1 MTPREAIPGM
11 SFPREPHRP
20 LGALLGLAQAR
31 FHEECEERLAVAG
44 FPDLSLSHVVNVMR
58 HVHGQQPRRIAEIV
72 QLASVSKQAVSQQ
85 ISSLAGSGYVL
96 VTRDEQDARA
106 KCIAL
111 TPRGQSCWRV
121 VRTIF
126 AEVEDEW
133 RARHGDD
140 CVTGLYEALERIIA
154 HPARAPFDAVRHHA

>member
-1 MTPREAIPGM
+1 MSFRREA
-11 SFPREPHRP
+11 HRP

-44 FPDLSLSHVVNVMR
+44 FSDLSLSHVVNVMR
-58 HVHGQQPRRIAEIV
+58 HVHGQQPRRISEIV

-85 ISSLAGSGYVL
+85 ISSLVENGYVI
-96 VTRDEQDARA
+96 VTRDEHDARA
-106 KCIAL
+106 KCVAL
-111 TPRGQSCWRV
+111 TARGQSCRRV

-126 AEVEDEW
+126 AEVEDVW

-140 CVTGLYEALERIIA
+140 CMTGLYAALERIVA
-154 HPARAPFDAVRHHA
+154 HPAGDPLDAVRRRA